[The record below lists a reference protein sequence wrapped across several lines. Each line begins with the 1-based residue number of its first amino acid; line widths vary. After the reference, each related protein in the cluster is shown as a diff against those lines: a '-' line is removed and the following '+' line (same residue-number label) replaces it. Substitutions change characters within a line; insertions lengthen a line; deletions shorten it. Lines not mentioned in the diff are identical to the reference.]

1 MKKPILICIAGGTA
15 SGKTTVVNKII
26 AGLNEKDICLINH
39 DDYYKDLSH
48 LSMAERERVN
58 YDHPSSL
65 DNDLFYDDLKALL
78 NGEDIYHPV
87 YNFSTH
93 SREKERVLTKAKP
106 IIITEGILVLEDE
119 RIRDL
124 ADIKIYV
131 ESDDDI
137 RFIRRLLRDT
147 KERGRT
153 TESVIKQYL
162 ETVKPMHYSFVKPTK
177 RYADIIVPN
186 DKEHDVAVQCI
197 IGMINNLLKKED

>member
-1 MKKPILICIAGGTA
+1 MKNSILICIAGGSA
-15 SGKTTVVNKII
+15 SGKTTVVKKII
-26 AGLNEKDICLINH
+26 KSLSDKSVLVIKH
-39 DDYYKDLSH
+39 DDYYKDLTH
-48 LSMAERERVN
+48 LSMEERNKVN

-65 DNDLFYDDLKALL
+65 DSDLYVSQLTDLL
-78 NGEDIYHPV
+78 NGKSIEKPV
-87 YNFSTH
+87 YNFALH
-93 SREKERVLTKAKP
+93 NRETFTEKVEPKR

-119 RIRDL
+119 RVRNL

-131 ESDDDI
+131 ESDDDV

-153 TESVIKQYL
+153 VESVISQYL

-186 DKEHDVAVQCI
+186 DNTHDVAVKCI
-197 IGMINNLLKKED
+197 VGMINDLLSK

>member
-1 MKKPILICIAGGTA
+1 MEKPILICIAGGSA

-26 AGLNEKDICLINH
+26 KALKDKSVLVIKH
-39 DDYYKDLSH
+39 DDYYRDLTH
-48 LSMAERERVN
+48 LTMEERENVN

-65 DNDLFYDDLKALL
+65 DSDLFVKQLTDLLK
-78 NGEDIYHPV
+78 GESIEKPV
-87 YNFSTH
+87 YNFAVH
-93 SREKERVLTKAKP
+93 NREKFTEHIEPKR

-119 RIRDL
+119 RVRSL

-147 KERGRT
+147 KERNRT
-153 TESVIKQYL
+153 VESVIKQYL
-162 ETVKPMHYSFVKPTK
+162 DTVKPMHYSFVKPTK

-186 DKEHDVAVQCI
+186 DTNHDVAVKCI
-197 IGMINNLLKKED
+197 VGMINDLLK